1 MEILELRNKI
11 LKLKCKWVDRHQ
23 YEAASDIR
31 EIEKAL
37 DVIIEKNG
45 IQV

>member
-11 LKLKCKWVDRHQ
+11 LRLKIKWVDRQQ

-31 EIEKAL
+31 EIQKAL
-37 DVIIEKNG
+37 DNIIDKHG
-45 IQV
+45 IEV